1 MRPPLYKITFI
12 LLLVFIIQSL
22 AGKFAMASE
31 TKKIYKILPILAG
44 LASLTIP
51 GLGQIL
57 LGDIK
62 NGILHFVIF
71 LGFFGLAYILAPVT
85 FRFSVFFISLPWMIY
100 SGVDAHR
107 RAYNSNI

>member
-1 MRPPLYKITFI
+1 MRSPLYKITFI
-12 LLLVFIIQSL
+12 LLSIFIIQSL
-22 AGKFAMASE
+22 AGNFAMSSE
-31 TKKIYKILPILAG
+31 AKKTYKIPPILAG

-57 LGDIK
+57 LGDIET
-62 NGILHFVIF
+62 GILHFVIF

-85 FRFSVFFISLPWMIY
+85 FGFSVFFVPLPWVIY

-107 RAYNSNI
+107 RAYRSDI

>member
-1 MRPPLYKITFI
+1 MRPPLYKINFI

-22 AGKFAMASE
+22 AGNFAMASE
-31 TKKIYKILPILAG
+31 TKKIYKIPPILAG

-62 NGILHFVIF
+62 TDILHFVIF

-85 FRFSVFFISLPWMIY
+85 FGFSVFFVPLPWVIY
-100 SGVDAHR
+100 SGVDAHL